1 MKSFIGKASF
11 AINIIKSKIFRQVI
25 PLQVQLTV
33 TDHCNLRCNY
43 CYADYPARG
52 HKDLS
57 IDEIFKIIDDLKK
70 LGTRR
75 INLVGGE
82 PLSRSDIGDIINY
95 ITERNIQC
103 ALTTNGYLVP
113 AKLEYVKKLNVLCV
127 SLDGEKIENDA
138 NRGEG
143 SFEKAFNA
151 VMIAKEHGIPVQV
164 ACVITRKNLYSI
176 EWLLQKG
183 KEFGFQVGFSTLI
196 QKTVD
201 GNKES
206 APDIPSDDEYRKVIK
221 RIIDL
226 KEDGYP
232 VLFSKKNLEYA
243 LNWKYG
249 YDTDKIMGEEPNF
262 DYIKCNAG
270 KNFGIIDVNGDVY
283 PCPTLVD
290 TGKPLNGLKDGM
302 AKAFENASG
311 HNCKTCHIPCQ
322 NEFNLMYS
330 LDPSTIFN
338 IIRNYK
344 FKG

>member
-1 MKSFIGKASF
+1 
-11 AINIIKSKIFRQVI
+11 
-25 PLQVQLTV
+25 
-33 TDHCNLRCNY
+33 
-43 CYADYPARG
+43 
-52 HKDLS
+52 
-57 IDEIFKIIDDLKK
+57 
-70 LGTRR
+70 
-75 INLVGGE
+75 
-82 PLSRSDIGDIINY
+82 
-95 ITERNIQC
+95 
-103 ALTTNGYLVP
+103 
-113 AKLEYVKKLNVLCV
+113 
-127 SLDGEKIENDA
+127 
-138 NRGEG
+138 
-143 SFEKAFNA
+143 

-249 YDTDKIMGEEPNF
+249 YDTDKVMGEEPNF

-302 AKAFENASG
+302 AKAFENASD